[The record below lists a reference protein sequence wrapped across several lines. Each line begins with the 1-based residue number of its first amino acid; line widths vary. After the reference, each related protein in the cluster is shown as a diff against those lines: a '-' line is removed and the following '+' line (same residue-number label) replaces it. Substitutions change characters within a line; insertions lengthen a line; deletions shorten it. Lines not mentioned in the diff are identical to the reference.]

1 MKRCPQ
7 APRRGAA
14 TVEFAFCVPLLV
26 FLMVIAVDW
35 ARIFYYSV
43 TITNAAR
50 NGALYGSDP
59 IARNASTYANVTEAA
74 LAEASNLSPAPTVTS
89 STATDASGVPYYS
102 VTVSWQFPLVTSY
115 PGISNPT
122 TLTRTCKMRVASTLP
137 R

>member
-1 MKRCPQ
+1 MKRCQ
-7 APRRGAA
+7 KAPRRGAA
-14 TVEFAFCVPLLV
+14 TVEFAFCVPLLA

-43 TITNAAR
+43 TVTNAAR
-50 NGALYGSDP
+50 NGALYASDP
-59 IARNASTYANVTEAA
+59 IGRTMSIYSNVTDAA
-74 LAEASNLSPAPTVTS
+74 LAEATDLSPPPSVSSANGTDGSGNAFVT
-89 STATDASGVPYYS
+89 

-122 TLTRTCKMRVASTLP
+122 TLTRTCQMRVAPTVP